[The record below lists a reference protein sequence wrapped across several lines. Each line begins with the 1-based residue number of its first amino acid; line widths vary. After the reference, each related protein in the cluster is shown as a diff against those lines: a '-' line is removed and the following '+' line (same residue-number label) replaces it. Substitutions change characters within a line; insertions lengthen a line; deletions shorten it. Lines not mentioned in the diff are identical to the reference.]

1 MARQGRRPRL
11 RMLLASRPRL
21 ANRVLGLLGP
31 RLVERAGRRAA
42 LRAAR
47 KGYAHAAYYRELYS
61 QHGFDERRMRRL
73 TWQDFQQLPTV
84 GKSDILE
91 RPEEDLLDATVAIP
105 DGDAFI
111 ARSSGTTREPIVWPT
126 GWDEYYMNFA
136 LFKGV
141 LRALKADRRKTLVVL
156 ALPVDGGP
164 VSGNMLLRAIF
175 AIKDQT
181 RWPFE
186 VVAAGEL
193 ADPIIWFLRWFAK
206 RDFDTLYLITFPGTM
221 ERVLDRIHE
230 LEAEDPG
237 AGVDWSRY
245 AHKRILL
252 SGQVISRELRDRV
265 CSEMGIAPRSLESME
280 VALASSDAG
289 QIFARSSPFTLWLE
303 RYCAE
308 HPGLAVRLGIPEEHQ
323 TKPLME
329 FLPPLGLYIEQDP
342 DAGLLLT
349 TWKHR
354 PLIRYRSNDLAWI
367 KPAREVVRTLDKE
380 AKGWRR
386 DFASYG
392 FRRRDIPRVATLGMI
407 LGRADDIRFVN
418 GAAVTPDI
426 LREALEVAGILPQI
440 HHFKHNSD
448 DAHPNEYQVYL
459 ELPDQRDTMAREML
473 AAQWRTGLLEALI
486 TRPAAAD
493 LQTAHRGTPIDLQ
506 LFVRSRGEAE
516 FAGDDQRG
524 KKRFTLTKSTAGPG
538 DAEAVAV
545 GIQPRPGASA
555 AAED

>member
-1 MARQGRRPRL
+1 MARQARRPRV
-11 RMLLASRPRL
+11 RMLLAARPRL
-21 ANRVLGLLGP
+21 ANRILGLLGP

-47 KGYAHAAYYRELYS
+47 KGYARATYYRELYT
-61 QHGFDERRMRRL
+61 QHGFDERRMRHL
-73 TWQDFQQLPTV
+73 NWADFQQLPTV

-91 RPEEDLLDATVAIP
+91 HPEEDLLDSTVPVP

-111 ARSSGTTREPIVWPT
+111 ARSSGTTRDPIVWPT
-126 GWDEYYMNFA
+126 GWDEYYMNYA

-141 LRALKADRRKTLVVL
+141 LQSLEADRKKTLVVL

-164 VSGNMLLRAIF
+164 VSGNMLLRATF

-206 RDFDTLYLITFPGTM
+206 RDFNALYLVTFPGTM
-221 ERVLDRIHE
+221 ERLLDRIHE
-230 LEAEDPG
+230 LEAEDPD

-245 AHKRILL
+245 AHKKILL

-265 CSEMGIAPRSLESME
+265 CQQMGIDPRSLESME

-342 DAGLLLT
+342 EAGLLLT
-349 TWKHR
+349 AWKHR
-354 PLIRYRSNDLAWI
+354 PLIRYRSNDLAWV
-367 KPAREVVRTLDKE
+367 KSAREVVRTLNKE

-392 FRRRDIPRVATLGMI
+392 YRRRDIPRVATLGMI

-418 GAAVTPDI
+418 GAGVTPDI
-426 LREALEVAGILPQI
+426 LREALEVADILPQI
-440 HHFKHNSD
+440 HHFKHDSD
-448 DAHPNEYQVYL
+448 DAHPNEYHVYL
-459 ELPDQRDTMAREML
+459 ELPDQRDAMAREML
-473 AAQWRTGLLEALI
+473 AAQWRTSLLEALI
-486 TRPAAAD
+486 SRPAAAD
-493 LQTAHRGTPIDLQ
+493 LQAAHRGTPIDLR

-524 KKRFTLTKSTAGPG
+524 KKRFTLTRASSDEATP
-538 DAEAVAV
+538 EAVAV
-545 GIQPRPGASA
+545 GAPAQTPTPSTAG
-555 AAED
+555 D